1 MYGVR
6 VDLRGSES
14 ENPPRPLALSLVD
27 LPLFPLHLVLYPGRP
42 LPLHLFESRYRQM
55 LRDCLNGDRQ
65 FGVVAIRSGREVGT
79 DWRTDD
85 DLPPTSQDDHLM
97 IHQVGTITQIAS
109 VTERPDGRFDI
120 ITRGFRRF
128 RVIQPLHDRPYLHAT
143 VEPLEET
150 NGLADQNGVASLLQ
164 VLVPYLKGLGIPEE
178 FCQRLPQAPDE
189 LSYLACSA
197 LQVEVPIQQALL
209 ELPTHAARM
218 TAAAKIIRR
227 ESGIIRQLG
236 LVGSFLPAGPGG
248 AQLN

>member
-1 MYGVR
+1 M
-6 VDLRGSES
+6 
-14 ENPPRPLALSLVD
+14 
-27 LPLFPLHLVLYPGRP
+27 FPLHLVLYPGRP
-42 LPLHLFESRYRQM
+42 LPLHLFESRYRHM
-55 LRDCLNGDRQ
+55 LRDCMDGDRR

-85 DLPPTSQDDHLM
+85 DLPPTSEDDHLL
-97 IHQVGTITQIAS
+97 IHQVGTITQIDS

-120 ITRGFRRF
+120 TTRGYQRF
-128 RVIQPLHDRPYLHAT
+128 RVVQPLHDRPYLYAT
-143 VEPLEET
+143 VEPLDEAD
-150 NGLADQNGVASLLQ
+150 GDQNQAAAAQLLQ
-164 VLVPYLKGLGIPEE
+164 VLVPYLKGLGVPEE
-178 FCQRLPQAPDE
+178 FCERLPRTPDE

-218 TAAAKIIRR
+218 SAAAKIIRR

-236 LVGSFLPAGPGG
+236 LVGSFRPAGPGG